1 MGHKNL
7 VELFKEHG
15 GHLKV
20 DNKLISEL
28 IKFNQ
33 HIIAKNANH
42 VEFFGGMLVGV
53 ERLSFAKEDFN
64 RFFDDVVDMDQL
76 GIKQDIMNT
85 SGVDKR
91 LTISTDAFS
100 NTCMWLVYLAMTD
113 RNLKGDKRRI
123 LATESLV
130 AMHLR
135 FMVQL
140 QWKYFRHQANR
151 EVAQAALNKLN
162 NRYDLKINGS
172 WYETIK
178 ARCADA
184 LDPSWRHFNQFKN
197 LKDADEVRKMLNR
210 LKGGIEQV
218 YQKQSN
224 LFYDHHKEGIK
235 VEQMSAMFDGE
246 EGKELKALTNEFKDQ
261 HRYLNTLFNDRNG
274 LIKDVLLDVIGGLVS
289 VNNELLVESLEFLVN
304 NATHDEKVSDWV
316 ECVLVQSHTHLKQ
329 TGVNTANIIEV
340 MTSLRNVYTSSRA
353 SDSDLDYNKT
363 TYDRWLSKFIH
374 TKKHKHIPNVRTATM
389 LYLILRLMTRE
400 SL

>member
-15 GHLKV
+15 GHVKV
-20 DNKLISEL
+20 DTKLISDL

-33 HIIAKNANH
+33 YIITKNANH

-53 ERLSFAKEDFN
+53 ERLSFVKEDFN

-76 GIKQDIMNT
+76 GIKQDIMTT
-85 SGVDKR
+85 SGVDTR
-91 LTISTDAFS
+91 LSISTDAFS
-100 NTCMWLVYLAMTD
+100 NTCIWLVYLAMTD
-113 RNLKGDKRRI
+113 RNLAGDKRRV
-123 LATESLV
+123 LATEALI

-140 QWKYFRHQANR
+140 QWKYFTHPANR

-184 LDPSWRHFNQFKN
+184 LDPKWKHFKQFSN

-210 LKGGIEQV
+210 LKGGIEQI

-246 EGKELKALTNEFKDQ
+246 DGKELKALTNEFKDQ

-274 LIKDVLLDVIGGLVS
+274 LIKDSLLDVVGGLIS
-289 VNNELLVESLEFLVN
+289 VNNELLVESLEFLVD
-304 NATHDEKVSDWV
+304 NATHDVEVSDWV
-316 ECVLVQSHTHLKQ
+316 EAVLVQSHTHLKHV
-329 TGVNTANIIEV
+329 GANTANIIEV
-340 MTSLRNVYTSSRA
+340 MTTLRNVYTSSRA
-353 SDSDLDYNKT
+353 SDVDLIRNKEV
-363 TYDRWLSKFIH
+363 YDKWLTKFVPN
-374 TKKHKHIPNVRTATM
+374 KKRKHIPNVRTATM
-389 LYLILRLMTRE
+389 LYLILRLITRE
-400 SL
+400 NF